1 MPQQLPRTVQPPPD
15 VPHIPE
21 ASEALTRYLRNFALW
36 AKNGLADKISASVAQ
51 PGHMLQAADAP
62 RGTTPLNYTLQVN
75 TAGAITV
82 TPLAVGIGSP
92 AGGGTPGGGGLPG
105 GGGTAAGAP
114 IIIGGPS
121 NAVGVHTADETLN
134 SAVANGGLLQFDTVD
149 NDAASFAPASSPF
162 NHLTIPAGLGGVYSL
177 IGLASVFADASTGTT
192 VGIGVLV
199 NGVQIYATTNQSVV
213 LGGPLAGAGDVT
225 VSYTFNCVATQHLSL
240 SAGDT
245 VQLSSTCSPGPNAF
259 TSVSLALA
267 RLT

>member
-225 VSYTFNCVATQHLSL
+225 VSYTFNCVA
-240 SAGDT
+240 SAASGAWRLADV
-245 VQLSSTCSPGPNAF
+245 VQ
-259 TSVSLALA
+259 
-267 RLT
+267 R